1 MKRFGKT
8 LVFLLFSFACAA
20 QVPKF
25 SNDFLSIGVG
35 ARAQGMGNVHASI
48 VDDVTAGFWNPA
60 GLSRI
65 EGTFQIG
72 VKHAEWFAGIGQ
84 YDYLAVAKPIRY
96 SELNRTFG
104 VSFIR
109 FAIDDIPNTL
119 DLIEA
124 DGSIN
129 FDNITGFTAGDYA
142 GIISYAQDTHIKGL
156 SLGGSVKVIH
166 RRAGKFAQAW
176 GFGIDLGLTYQTG
189 NWHFGVT
196 GKDITSTFNAWN
208 FNFSES
214 DRATLAITGNEIPD
228 NSIEITTP
236 RVILGVGYQAKLAEQ
251 ISVLVATDLT
261 FTTDGK
267 RNVLI
272 NSSFLNIDPA
282 FGMEIAYKDFIFV
295 RGGINNFQKAVS
307 GANVGNQTITA
318 QPNLGAGVKINRIR
332 LDYALTDV
340 GDVSQVLYSHIF
352 SIILD
357 LKLSRRRQASRG
369 PGIPERIIEQID

>member
-1 MKRFGKT
+1 MKRLGKT
-8 LVFLLFSFACAA
+8 LVFLFFGFACSG
-20 QVPKF
+20 QVAKF

-35 ARAQGMGNVHASI
+35 ARAQAMGNVQVSI

-84 YDYLAVAKPIRY
+84 YDYLAVAKPIRF
-96 SELNRTFG
+96 SELNRTIG

-129 FDNITGFTAGDYA
+129 FDNISGFTAGDYA
-142 GIISYAQDTHIKGL
+142 GIVSYAQDTHIEGL
-156 SLGGSVKVIH
+156 SIGGSVKVIH
-166 RRAGKFAQAW
+166 RRAGKFAQSW
-176 GFGIDLGLTYQTG
+176 GFGVDLGLTYQTG
-189 NWHFGVT
+189 NWFFGLS
-196 GKDITSTFNAWN
+196 GKDITSTFNAWS
-208 FNFSES
+208 FNFSEA
-214 DRATLAITGNEIPD
+214 DQATLAITGNEVPD

-236 RVILGVGYQAKLAEQ
+236 RVILGAGYRARLAKQ
-251 ISVLVATDLT
+251 ISVLVATDLS
-261 FTTDGK
+261 FTTDGQ

-282 FGMEIAYKDFIFV
+282 FGMEIAYKDFVFV
-295 RGGINNFQKAVS
+295 RGGINNFQKAIS
-307 GANVGNQTITA
+307 GPNVGNQTITA
-318 QPNLGAGVKINRIR
+318 QPNLGAGVKFNRIR

-357 LKLSRRRQASRG
+357 LKLSRRKQASRG